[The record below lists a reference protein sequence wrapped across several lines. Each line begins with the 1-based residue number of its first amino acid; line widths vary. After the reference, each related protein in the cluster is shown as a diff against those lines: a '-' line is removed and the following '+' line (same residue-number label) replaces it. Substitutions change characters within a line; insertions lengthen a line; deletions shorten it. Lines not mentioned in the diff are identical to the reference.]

1 MGLAGLSGGISR
13 LDREILKKLEVYR
26 ILRVNVT
33 PDLLASSIPLEREI
47 ILSALDRLVDS
58 GYVDETYRLT
68 QYGRRLIRVGLIGG
82 VFDILHPGHIA
93 TLEAAKARVDLLS
106 VVVARDRTV
115 FLNKRRMPLNNE
127 GFRLK
132 MVSSLKPVDVAILG
146 SVEDFMEPVRL
157 IKPDVIFLGYDQSLP
172 KQVSKELDMN
182 GVSIEKLEIE
192 VPGIKSSMLLR
203 KVLDLLGY

>member
-1 MGLAGLSGGISR
+1 M
-13 LDREILKKLEVYR
+13 KKLEVYR

-172 KQVSKELDMN
+172 KQVSKELDIN

>member
-1 MGLAGLSGGISR
+1 VGLAGLSGDISR

-172 KQVSKELDMN
+172 KQVSKELDIN

>member
-33 PDLLASSIPLEREI
+33 PDLLTSSIPLEREI

>member
-1 MGLAGLSGGISR
+1 MGLAGLSDGISR

-33 PDLLASSIPLEREI
+33 PDLLTSSIPLEREI

>member
-1 MGLAGLSGGISR
+1 MGLAGLSGDISR

-172 KQVSKELDMN
+172 KQVSKELDIN

>member
-1 MGLAGLSGGISR
+1 M
-13 LDREILKKLEVYR
+13 KKLEVYR

-33 PDLLASSIPLEREI
+33 PDLLTSSIPLEREI